1 MFEVMRVKASWEA
14 LQKFDPTIAVMM
26 YAFLEVLYCD
36 DIVQSFYKPV
46 EISDELLKEEEACS
60 KTPDDPLD
68 QLVLCGDVVDP

>member
-1 MFEVMRVKASWEA
+1 MKASWEA
-14 LQKFDPTIAVMM
+14 LQKFDPTIAVMI
-26 YAFLEVLYCD
+26 YAFLEVFYRD
-36 DIVQSFYKPV
+36 DIVQSFHKPV

>member
-1 MFEVMRVKASWEA
+1 
-14 LQKFDPTIAVMM
+14 MM
-26 YAFLEVLYCD
+26 ILFVYSE
-36 DIVQSFYKPV
+36 IKSFYKPV